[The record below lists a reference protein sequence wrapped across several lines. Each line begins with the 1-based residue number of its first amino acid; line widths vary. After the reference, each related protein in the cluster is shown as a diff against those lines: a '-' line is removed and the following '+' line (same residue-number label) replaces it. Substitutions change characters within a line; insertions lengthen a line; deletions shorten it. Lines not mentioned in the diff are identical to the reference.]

1 MSGTSIARMTPQT
14 APRNSEELAKLGIF
28 QLRLL
33 IIDCGG
39 LADEP
44 SKLAFAKMT
53 IDQKVELARQLL
65 DAYDRANGGGGA
77 PMQNGAS
84 MQGMMPPPGAP
95 MMQQPVMQQQPVMH
109 QAPPMQ
115 QMAPQGYAP
124 QMMAPPQEVNPAAL
138 AAAAGTV
145 ERSPSN
151 KQTKKAGDP
160 DLAASVLSMLNQIAS
175 AQAQQAETFGAAIR
189 EVRDAVT
196 ELQKPAGME
205 EHLKSLDR
213 SYGGVYNVLT
223 TFDQRL
229 SQAHQ
234 TSLLAISL
242 SMFLAESVLGAPR
255 DKILQM
261 AAGDLPSIQ
270 SLLGAATGK

>member
-1 MSGTSIARMTPQT
+1 MTPQT
-14 APRNSEELAKLGIF
+14 APRNAAELAKLGIF

-33 IIDCGG
+33 IQDCGG

-53 IDQKVELARQLL
+53 ADQKVELARQLL
-65 DAYDRANGGGGA
+65 DVWDRANGGGGA

-84 MQGMMPPPGAP
+84 LQGMMPPPGAQP
-95 MMQQPVMQQQPVMH
+95 VMQQPVMQQ
-109 QAPPMQ
+109 APPMQ
-115 QMAPQGYAP
+115 QQAPQMMAPPGYAP
-124 QMMAPPQEVNPAAL
+124 QMMAPQEVNPAAL
-138 AAAAGTV
+138 AAAATNGV

-151 KQTKKAGDP
+151 KQSKKAGDP
-160 DLAASVLSMLNQIAS
+160 DLAANVLSMLNQISS
-175 AQAQQAETFGAAIR
+175 AQAEQANSFGAAIR
-189 EVRDAVT
+189 ELRDIVT

-229 SQAHQ
+229 SQANQ
-234 TSLLAISL
+234 TALLAVSL

-255 DKILQM
+255 DQILQM